1 MIDAAE
7 RQQLPTGD
15 GRDVASVVTQIL
27 SADTDYALLVP
38 DIEARVASGEK
49 KYGMRLKTNNGRN
62 VDLDLYQELLDGLN
76 YSTQAFLQPDNPTY
90 MAIFYDLARLALKIK
105 RILTTLE
112 TLHAN
117 DQKDN
122 LDMDFPLVSCI
133 TPTYNRRHFSPRAVR
148 CFLSQDYPNLEWVI
162 LDDGT
167 DPIKDLLPD
176 DPRIKYHPI
185 PPKLAPDLKMDHC
198 FELSRG
204 IWHRI

>member
-76 YSTQAFLQPDNPTY
+76 YSTQAFLQTNNHVY

-112 TLHAN
+112 AIHAN
-117 DQKDN
+117 DQKG
-122 LDMDFPLVSCI
+122 
-133 TPTYNRRHFSPRAVR
+133 TAE
-148 CFLSQDYPNLEWVI
+148 SQASF
-162 LDDGT
+162 G
-167 DPIKDLLPD
+167 
-176 DPRIKYHPI
+176 HP
-185 PPKLAPDLKMDHC
+185 A
-198 FELSRG
+198 
-204 IWHRI
+204 

>member
-76 YSTQAFLQPDNPTY
+76 YSTQAFLQTNNHVY

-112 TLHAN
+112 AIHAN
-117 DQKDN
+117 DQKG
-122 LDMDFPLVSCI
+122 
-133 TPTYNRRHFSPRAVR
+133 TGG
-148 CFLSQDYPNLEWVI
+148 SQTSF
-162 LDDGT
+162 G
-167 DPIKDLLPD
+167 
-176 DPRIKYHPI
+176 HP
-185 PPKLAPDLKMDHC
+185 A
-198 FELSRG
+198 
-204 IWHRI
+204 